1 MVLALALTLVVAA
14 PTSTRLLYEQK
25 CLYCHSEEVTERRQ
39 RTESE
44 WRALVEEMRQK
55 APLLVTRS
63 DAAVLSRYLARVLGT
78 APPPPRSP
86 TAPALAVKPP
96 PLMVPTP
103 PPPVSAQPAPP
114 APMPVPAPE
123 PEAVASLEPWPGVAS
138 ASAEELERARAT
150 EQAGFALM
158 ERRCSRCHTLGRVY
172 GKLDT
177 RSRALAII
185 ERMRFKT
192 GSGIT
197 DRELRQLQDFVRNQF
212 AE

>member
-39 RTESE
+39 RTEAE

-63 DAAVLSRYLARVLGT
+63 DAAVLARYLARVLGA
-78 APPPPRSP
+78 APPPPR
-86 TAPALAVKPP
+86 APPVVAVKPS

-103 PPPVSAQPAPP
+103 PPPVSVQPPP
-114 APMPVPAPE
+114 RPAPE
-123 PEAVASLEPWPGVAS
+123 PEAVTSLEPWPGVPD
-138 ASAEELERARAT
+138 ASAEELERARAA

-197 DRELRQLQDFVRNQF
+197 ERELRQLQDFVRTQF

>member
-1 MVLALALTLVVAA
+1 VLALALTVILSA

-25 CLYCHSEEVTERRQ
+25 CLYCHSEEVTERRR
-39 RTESE
+39 RTEAE

-63 DAAVLSRYLARVLGT
+63 DASVLARYLARLLPA
-78 APPPPRSP
+78 APPPRAPVASRPVPGPSP
-86 TAPALAVKPP
+86 LPA
-96 PLMVPTP
+96 VPQL
-103 PPPVSAQPAPP
+103 PPPVVEAAPL
-114 APMPVPAPE
+114 PE
-123 PEAVASLEPWPGVAS
+123 PELPAGLDPWPGVAG
-138 ASAEELERARAT
+138 AGAEALERARAA

-158 ERRCSRCHTLGRVY
+158 ERRCARCHTLGRVY

-177 RSRALAII
+177 RSRSLAII

-197 DRELRQLQDFVRNQF
+197 ESDLRLLQDFVRAQF

>member
-39 RTESE
+39 RTEAE

-63 DAAVLSRYLARVLGT
+63 DAAVLSRYLARVLGS
-78 APPPPRSP
+78 APPPVRPVP
-86 TAPALAVKPP
+86 APAVTPKAP

-103 PPPVSAQPAPP
+103 PPPVSAPP
-114 APMPVPAPE
+114 VPMPVPAPAPE
-123 PEAVASLEPWPGVAS
+123 PEGVASLEPWPGVAS
-138 ASAEELERARAT
+138 ASAEELERARAA

-197 DRELRQLQDFVRNQF
+197 EGELRQLQDFVRAQF